1 MKISQFSEEHQMQR
15 TRHTAEFKA
24 KAAIEVLKGLQT
36 CNELAGE
43 LGVHPTQLSQWKK
56 QLVDHAAELFATGKQ
71 RQGTDQAQ
79 QDQFYQQIGQLKVEL
94 DWVKK
99 KSGRLSR

>member
-1 MKISQFSEEHQMQR
+1 LSTQR
-15 TRHTAEFKA
+15 RRHSSDFKA

-56 QLVDHAAELFATGKQ
+56 HLVDHASELFAAGNAKSGADEAQ
-71 RQGTDQAQ
+71 TDRL
-79 QDQFYQQIGQLKVEL
+79 YQQIGQLKVEL
-94 DWVKK
+94 DWLKK
-99 KSGRLSR
+99 KSGRLR

>member
-1 MKISQFSEEHQMQR
+1 LGNKR
-15 TRHTAEFKA
+15 RRHTSDFKA
-24 KAAIEVLKGLQT
+24 KAAIEVLKGVQT

-56 QLVDHAAELFATGKQ
+56 HLVDNASQLFVAGNARGNADEVELG
-71 RQGTDQAQ
+71 RL
-79 QDQFYQQIGQLKVEL
+79 YQQIGQLKVEL

-99 KSGRLSR
+99 KSGRLR

>member
-56 QLVDHAAELFATGKQ
+56 HLVDHASELFVVGNAKSSEEAQ
-71 RQGTDQAQ
+71 TDRL
-79 QDQFYQQIGQLKVEL
+79 YQQIGQLKVEL
-94 DWVKK
+94 DWLKK
-99 KSGRLSR
+99 KSGRLR

>member
-1 MKISQFSEEHQMQR
+1 MSGIRKKHS
-15 TRHTAEFKA
+15 AEFKA

-43 LGVHPTQLSQWKK
+43 LGVHPTQLSQWKRH
-56 QLVDHAAELFATGKQ
+56 LTAHASELFATGKA
-71 RQGTDQAQ
+71 RNGDDALTDRL
-79 QDQFYQQIGQLKVEL
+79 YQQIGQLKVEL

-99 KSGRLSR
+99 KSGRLS

>member
-1 MKISQFSEEHQMQR
+1 MSTQR
-15 TRHTAEFKA
+15 RRHTSEFKA

-56 QLVDHAAELFATGKQ
+56 HLVDNASQLFVAGGGKSGVGEAELE
-71 RQGTDQAQ
+71 RL
-79 QDQFYQQIGQLKVEL
+79 YQQIGQLKVEL

-99 KSGRLSR
+99 KSGRLR